1 MKLSREEVA
10 HLATLVRLGVSDD
23 EVDLVEIANRGKVQK
38 ESQATGKASFK
49 DMFSRELADNRQVNF
64 SRHANERLHSRGIH
78 LSEETINGIADAID
92 KAELKGSRET
102 LILADEAAVVVSVK
116 NRTVITAFDKNNLR
130 EGVVTSID
138 SAVIL

>member
-1 MKLSREEVA
+1 MRINNYQ
-10 HLATLVRLGVSDD
+10 RP
-23 EVDLVEIANRGKVQK
+23 VDLVEIANRGKVQQ

-49 DMFSRELADNRQVNF
+49 DMFSRELADTRQINF

-78 LSEETINGIADAID
+78 LSEDTINGIADAID

-102 LILADEAAVVVSVK
+102 LVLTDEAALVVSVK
-116 NRTVITAFDKNNLR
+116 NRTVITAFDKNHLR

>member
-1 MKLSREEVA
+1 MSQTQGMRINNYQ
-10 HLATLVRLGVSDD
+10 RP
-23 EVDLVEIANRGKVQK
+23 VDLVEIANRGKVQQ
-38 ESQATGKASFK
+38 ESQTVGKASFK
-49 DMFSRELADNRQVNF
+49 DMFSRELADTRQINF

-92 KAELKGSRET
+92 KAELKGSKET